1 MAIVRVIVPEIVPT
15 SDQNRLRNAAKVPCR
30 APRKRQ
36 RLFSEPGMRQTAAL
50 QGFARLSS
58 RADPPAIAISA
69 TSKAAP
75 TQSGAAAAYSGLLN
89 RCLSAASCENRFSAN
104 ARWFESLTPGG
115 LQRKTIPRQRAGDNP
130 SVAPKAPTTSTLG
143 VFLMDT
149 SRFQSV

>member
-1 MAIVRVIVPEIVPT
+1 MLSINDITGYAKAIVRVIVPDIVPA
-15 SDQNRLRNAAKVPCR
+15 SDQKRLRNAAKS
-30 APRKRQ
+30 APPSDSTK
-36 RLFSEPGMRQTAAL
+36 
-50 QGFARLSS
+50 
-58 RADPPAIAISA
+58 A
-69 TSKAAP
+69 TVF
-75 TQSGAAAAYSGLLN
+75 LLN

-104 ARWFESLTPGG
+104 ARWFESLTPRG